1 MLRSLGA
8 VLIALAVAGPAAAD
22 HCTSAA
28 SAPSDA
34 ARCSGQWL
42 IDDRAPPSARVHAP
56 QSRVKPA
63 TAVRRG
69 DGVRLTPD
77 FAAGL
82 GGGVGAGVECC
93 ACTHTGTRVLITAP
107 HGAPRSVTA
116 RSTQRLGG
124 RVR

>member
-22 HCTSAA
+22 HCTPAA
-28 SAPSDA
+28 GAPSDA
-34 ARCSGQWL
+34 AACSGQWL
-42 IDDRAPPSARVHAP
+42 IDDRAPPSARAHTP
-56 QSRVKPA
+56 RSRVKPA
-63 TAVRRG
+63 APARRG

-77 FAAGL
+77 FVTGL
-82 GGGVGAGVECC
+82 GGGVGAGLECC
-93 ACTHTGTRVLITAP
+93 ACTHSASRLVIAAP
-107 HGAPRSVTA
+107 GGAPRSVAA